1 LSRFLLSYLPIILKK
16 FGGENILKSC
26 LTFAEFYVIVKGL
39 KYSTRQEIGM
49 TKKYTPEQIQSALQH
64 EGQMAELLAKIA
76 RAESYIKDTDKE
88 IMRLERKKQGQIE
101 AKEELESSLLELE
114 KMKSENKELFDLFAS
129 LVSPVHEKR
138 TIKTTVSGRMAKI
151 STDEKVLLI
160 RRALDEFKKNRKD
173 HIWSDPDS
181 VPLYFIKD
189 FVERVKETEIGNIT
203 IWMKKAIQKG
213 NFKLTGKT
221 RSRAIRID

>member
-1 LSRFLLSYLPIILKK
+1 
-16 FGGENILKSC
+16 
-26 LTFAEFYVIVKGL
+26 
-39 KYSTRQEIGM
+39 
-49 TKKYTPEQIQSALQH
+49 
-64 EGQMAELLAKIA
+64 MAELLAKIA

-88 IMRLERKKQGQIE
+88 IMRLERKKKGQIE

-129 LVSPVHEKR
+129 LVGQVQEKR

-160 RRALDEFKKNRKD
+160 RRALDEFKKNRND

-189 FVERVKETEIGNIT
+189 FIERVKETEIGNIT

>member
-1 LSRFLLSYLPIILKK
+1 
-16 FGGENILKSC
+16 
-26 LTFAEFYVIVKGL
+26 LTFAESYDIVNGL
-39 KYSTRQEIGM
+39 KYCTKQEIDM
-49 TKKYTPEQIQSALQH
+49 AKKYTPEQIQSALQH
-64 EGQMAELLAKIA
+64 EGQMLELLAKIA
-76 RAESYIKDTDKE
+76 RAESYIKNTDKE

-160 RRALDEFKKNRKD
+160 RRALDEFKKNRSD
-173 HIWSDPDS
+173 HIWADKDS

-189 FVERVKETEIGNIT
+189 FIERVKETEIGNIT
-203 IWMKKAIQKG
+203 IWMKKAIQEG
-213 NFKLTGKT
+213 NFKLSGKT